1 MTYFLILGN
10 NPTLSIAEILK
21 ILTGPFEI
29 KKISE
34 EVLIIDLPGN
44 KEIDF
49 AYLQNR
55 LGGTVKIGKIL
66 PNQDLKNLADLFSEK
81 STKVRFGFS
90 VYRLDHQA
98 SISQIVN
105 LIKNLALNLKKD
117 LKEKGIS
124 SRWVT
129 SREDALSSVIV
140 QTNKLL
146 ETGAEFVFFA
156 EKNGFLFGRTLT
168 CQDFKEYGFRDFG
181 RPNRSMEQGILP
193 PKLTKI
199 MINLAGELDKKAVI
213 LDPFCG
219 AGTILQE
226 AALMGYKNIIG
237 ADLNPEAI
245 KDTQQNLDWLI
256 KNSKFQIPN
265 SKFQIF
271 QTDVKEISK
280 KIDPQSID
288 LIVAEPYLGPTK
300 ISSLKAQLPIIM
312 SKLSDLY
319 IGAFKEFQKIL
330 KPNGQVVM
338 IFPIYQDLK
347 QNNGIFSEFI
357 LPEIVRP
364 RPTSPGL
371 EKMGWQIISPIPENL
386 ANHPIIKSTKRQS
399 IIYARANQEVW
410 REIFIFSLGKK

>member
-55 LGGTVKIGKIL
+55 LGGTIKIGKIL

-81 STKVRFGFS
+81 SAKVRFGFS

-193 PKLTKI
+193 PKLAKI

-256 KNSKFQIPN
+256 KNSKFQ
-265 SKFQIF
+265 SASWRTKFQIF

-300 ISSLKAQLPIIM
+300 ISSLKAQLLIIM

-357 LPEIVRP
+357 LPEID
-364 RPTSPGL
+364 
-371 EKMGWQIISPIPENL
+371 KMGWQTVNILPDSV
-386 ANHPIIKSTKRQS
+386 ASYPIIKSTKRQS